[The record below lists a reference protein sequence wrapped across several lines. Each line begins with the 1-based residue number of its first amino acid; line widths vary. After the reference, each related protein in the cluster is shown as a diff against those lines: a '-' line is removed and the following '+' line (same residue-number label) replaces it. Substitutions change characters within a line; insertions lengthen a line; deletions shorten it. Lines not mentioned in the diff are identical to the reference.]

1 MVNVQRIIRAYP
13 ELRRRKDA
21 AQLQST
27 TASYSAQP
35 RGGGAGR
42 STEMAALRG
51 LEPEE
56 ERYLDAV
63 LLALDEADL
72 KGTEIRKLVQLHY
85 WKGYT
90 MQATATVLHVTR
102 ITASRYNGWIC
113 RKVASILG
121 LYHEKSIS

>member
-13 ELRRRKDA
+13 ELRKRKDA
-21 AQLQST
+21 AQIQST

-56 ERYLDAV
+56 ERYLDAIN
-63 LLALDEADL
+63 LALDDADL
-72 KGTEIRKLVQLHY
+72 RGPEIRKLVQLHY
-85 WKGYT
+85 WRGYT

-113 RKVASILG
+113 RKVASNLG
-121 LYHEKSIS
+121 LYHEKSVS